1 MEGDVLPVYFKA
13 VLAALDSPSVCTM
26 HRIILKHV
34 RCVLGIA
41 ERVVDGYNLNIRV
54 LHRSAEDKPADSAKA
69 IDADLDLRTLNHFC
83 CWTGPMDV

>member
-1 MEGDVLPVYFKA
+1 VEGDVLPVYIEA

-26 HRIILKHV
+26 HRVILKHV

-69 IDADLDLRTLNHFC
+69 IDADLDLRTLNHIC
-83 CWTGPMDV
+83 CVTGPMDV

>member
-26 HRIILKHV
+26 DRIILEHV
-34 RCVLGIA
+34 CCVLGIA

-69 IDADLDLRTLNHFC
+69 IDADLDLRTLNHIC
-83 CWTGPMDV
+83 CVTGPMRV